1 MTEIIYILKILLCT
15 ASFILL
21 CVAAMRL
28 NLNRT
33 ERAKQFLMPAIALIY
48 GILVL
53 LFLNDIYVLL
63 ARLIRFLEEHI
74 SFISRLNLDQ
84 YLIYIVN
91 AVMVLG
97 FLIVKAIALPIL
109 KRTWGGSENLMDATS
124 GHFYEYDREVDKW
137 FVQPRYGEVK
147 TYYKGL
153 YIAAAVISSLVF
165 VLSQYFPDAPFF
177 QTAFYPVFG
186 MLIVGEVVC
195 FLSGLTKRE
204 FVEDILGEDEESYHM
219 ANYGL
224 LRDVLRSLFEG
235 HVLYDAT
242 MDSGLGM
249 PPTFETLE
257 EMCES
262 PDAAVSNLGKY
273 FRAVK
278 ESGTDIDPSYV
289 KSCIRLVQGESV
301 LFCDPFYRDLT
312 EYILIPMMGHLMRY
326 RKCLIVM
333 GRDSSTDDVKDWLEQ
348 GMISQVNT
356 DCLWKAEIL
365 GQEAAEADIGILK
378 FSDLFN
384 FEIQKKNED
393 FLKKVGFVFIV
404 EPSKLL
410 ATGQMGLNLLVS
422 RFDDKRKVVFAAC
435 DRNCDGLVDAL
446 SHTLKTNIT
455 EVAATSQGAAIT
467 SMMCWDADGEYMHHR
482 IFSNVSR
489 YLGIGTEINSVAMKY
504 QIANT
509 KWISGEKFPV
519 TDMKWIAGQYYKKIC
534 SYADLPV
541 SQESFNKAFQ
551 VDPNLWDLTVA
562 ENAFL
567 VVEDEFQNL
576 FEMIRLFSTRAK
588 QQGFINVISENYLL
602 RDYMFE
608 NARTFIADPKAVPTI
623 VADYAR
629 TERNTI
635 LKLLMRMTGEQVG
648 EEEIADA
655 LMVSGI
661 SFESPIDTFKELIKK
676 HCSIDEVNLRVYFK
690 EVLLGDGIRTETKK
704 YYAIEDETET
714 AEFARGLKNAYYI
727 AEDEEG
733 EKYYIGAK
741 LYGHVFQSLIPGQ
754 FLTFAGKYYEVQ
766 SITPHSGVV
775 VRRAADHINGR
786 KYYRQMRHIV
796 LSSWKDDTNVGGQRT
811 LGDIRLYK
819 GYCQVDIHT
828 DGYLEMSSYNDLK
841 TSRPIHV
848 SGIPD
853 RSYRNKLV
861 MKIIFP
867 GASEKI
873 RYTICLLL
881 NEIFRTI
888 YPDAW
893 PYICAVTQFQ
903 DGTGVPE
910 HLQYAMYTL
919 ESDAAD
925 NGIYI
930 VEDSEIDLGLT
941 ASAERNLE
949 RYLEIISEVLTWHDI
964 KMKEKPEKEPEGE
977 FKPEFP
983 PEPEKP
989 VKHKKKG
996 FFARLWEKICSFF
1009 RRKPKEEEPAEEPK
1023 AEEPAEP
1030 AEEPKTEEPAE
1041 PAEEPKAEE
1050 PAEPAEEPKTEEPA
1064 EPAEEP
1070 KAEEPV
1076 KPAEAPKTEEAAKPE
1091 EEPKAEEPK
1100 RDRSTFR
1107 SFRSAMKTQEED
1119 GLDIEGDDEE
1129 LKVPE
1134 EEMTSYQKNCFLKYG
1149 YDEIDPFLDLEGTA
1163 SYLAQYGYNH
1173 NSLQQVRDNEKAA
1186 EEYAKAY
1193 DPNKKGAHF
1202 CDFCGVELAGGEYD
1216 VLKDGRERCGHCSA
1230 TALRTGEQFK
1240 EVFKIVLR
1248 NMEIFYG
1255 IKINSAIKVRM
1266 TDANSIA
1273 RHFGEEFVPTP
1284 GVDGR
1289 TLGFAQRDS
1298 TGYSIYIE
1306 NGSPKLAA
1314 MATIAHELTHI
1325 WQYQNWDEKVIINT
1339 YGAHNRLEVYEG
1351 MAKWAEIQ
1359 YLLYLNEIAYGKRE
1373 QIRTMLRQDEYGRG
1387 FIQYLKKYSLAYNQ
1401 EKKRTPFQEFPPL

>member
-33 ERAKQFLMPAIALIY
+33 ERAKQFLMPVIALIY

-74 SFISRLNLDQ
+74 SFISRLHLDQ
-84 YLIYIVN
+84 YLIYTVN

-97 FLIVKAIALPIL
+97 FLVVKAIALPIL
-109 KRTWGGSENLMDATS
+109 KRTWGGSENLMEATS
-124 GHFYEYDREVDKW
+124 GHFYEYDREMDKW
-137 FVQPRYGEVK
+137 FVQPGYGEVK

-186 MLIVGEVVC
+186 MLIVGEVVS
-195 FLSGLTKRE
+195 FLSGLTRRE

-224 LRDVLRSLFEG
+224 LRDVLRSLFDG

-333 GRDSSTDDVKDWLEQ
+333 GRDSSTDDVKEWLEQ
-348 GMISQVNT
+348 GLISQVNT
-356 DCLWKAEIL
+356 DCLWKVEIL

-410 ATGQMGLNLLVS
+410 ATGQMGLNLLVG
-422 RFDDKRKVVFAAC
+422 RFDEKRKVVFAAC

-534 SYADLPV
+534 NYADLPV

-551 VDPNLWDLTVA
+551 VNPNLWDLTVS

-661 SFESPIDTFKELIKK
+661 SFESPIDTFKELIRK
-676 HCSIDEVNLRVYFK
+676 HCSIDEVNLRVYFR

-714 AEFARGLKNAYYI
+714 AEFVRGLKNAYYI

-766 SITPHSGVV
+766 SITPHSGGV

-811 LGDIRLYK
+811 LGDIRLNK

-828 DGYLEMSSYNDLK
+828 AGYLEMNSYNDLK
-841 TSRPIHV
+841 NSRPIQV
-848 SGIPD
+848 SGIPK

-873 RYTICLLL
+873 RYTICLLM

-903 DGTGVPE
+903 NGTEVPE
-910 HLQYAMYTL
+910 HLKYAMYTM
-919 ESDAAD
+919 ENDAAD
-925 NGIYI
+925 HGIYI

-941 ASAERNLE
+941 ASVERNLE

-983 PEPEKP
+983 PEPETP

-996 FFARLWEKICSFF
+996 FFGRLWEKICSFF
-1009 RRKPKEEEPAEEPK
+1009 RRKPKPEEPAEEPR
-1023 AEEPAEP
+1023 
-1030 AEEPKTEEPAE
+1030 TEE
-1041 PAEEPKAEE
+1041 
-1050 PAEPAEEPKTEEPA
+1050 TE
-1064 EPAEEP
+1064 
-1070 KAEEPV
+1070 
-1076 KPAEAPKTEEAAKPE
+1076 T
-1091 EEPKAEEPK
+1091 
-1100 RDRSTFR
+1100 DQSTFR
-1107 SFRSAMKTQEED
+1107 SSHSAMKSREE
-1119 GLDIEGDDEE
+1119 GKLDIEGDDEE

-1149 YDEIDPFLDLEGTA
+1149 YDEIDPFLDLAGTA
-1163 SYLAQYGYNH
+1163 SYLAKYGYNH
-1173 NSLQQVRDNEKAA
+1173 NSLQKVRDNEKAA

-1255 IKINSAIKVRM
+1255 IKINAAIKVRM

-1289 TLGFAQRDS
+1289 TLGFAQKDS

-1387 FIQYLKKYSLAYNQ
+1387 FIQYLKKYSLSYNQ

>member
-1 MTEIIYILKILLCT
+1 MAEIIYIIKLLLCT

-21 CVAAMRL
+21 CIAAMRV
-28 NLNRT
+28 NLDKT
-33 ERAKQFLMPAIALIY
+33 ERAKQFVMPGIALIY
-48 GILVL
+48 GILVMI
-53 LFLNDIYVLL
+53 FLNGIYEQIT
-63 ARLIRFLEEHI
+63 RLINFLEGLLPI
-74 SFISRLNLDQ
+74 IGRLNLHQ

-91 AVMVLG
+91 AFMVLG
-97 FLIVKAIALPIL
+97 FLIIKGIALPIL
-109 KRTWGGSENLMDATS
+109 KRTWGRSESLMEATS
-124 GHFYEYDREVDKW
+124 GHFYEYDRELDKW
-137 FVQPRYGEVK
+137 FVQPRFGQVRF
-147 TYYKGL
+147 YYKGI
-153 YIAAAVISSLVF
+153 YIAATVISSIVF
-165 VLSQYFPDAPFF
+165 VLSQYFPELPFF

-186 MLIVGEVVC
+186 VLIIGEVVS
-195 FLSGLTKRE
+195 FLSGLTRRE
-204 FVEDILGEDEESYHM
+204 FVEDILGEDEESYRM

-224 LRDVLRSLFEG
+224 LRDVLKSLFEG

-242 MDSGLGM
+242 MDSGLGVT
-249 PPTFETLE
+249 PTFETLE
-257 EMCES
+257 EMCED
-262 PDAAVSNLGKY
+262 PDSKVSNLGKY

-278 ESGTDIDPSYV
+278 ESGKDIDPSYV

-312 EYILIPMMGHLMRY
+312 EYILIPMTGQLMRY

-333 GRDSSTDDVKDWLEQ
+333 GRDSSTDDVKEWLKQ
-348 GMISQVNT
+348 GLLEEINT
-356 DCLWKAEIL
+356 DSLWKVRIL
-365 GQEAAEADIGILK
+365 DEEAAETDIGILK

-384 FEIQKKNED
+384 FEIQKKNAD
-393 FLKKVGFVFIV
+393 FLSKVGFVFIV

-422 RFDDKRKVVFAAC
+422 RFDKDRNVVYAAC

-455 EVAATSQGAAIT
+455 EVAATSQSGTIT

-519 TDMKWIAGQYYKKIC
+519 ADMKWIAGQYYKKIC
-534 SYADLPV
+534 SYTNLPV

-551 VDPNLWDLTVA
+551 VESNLWNLPLA

-567 VVEDEFQNL
+567 VVEDEFQNI

-602 RDYMFE
+602 RDYMFQ
-608 NARTFIADPKAVPTI
+608 NAQTFISDPKAVPTI

-629 TERNTI
+629 TERNTV
-635 LKLLMRMTGEQVG
+635 LKLLMRMAGEQVP
-648 EEEIADA
+648 EEDIAEA

-661 SFESPIDTFKELIKK
+661 SFESPVDTFKELIRK
-676 HCSIDEVNLRVYFK
+676 HCNIDEINFRVSFR
-690 EVLLGDGIRTETKK
+690 EVLLEDGFRTETKK
-704 YYAIEDETET
+704 FYAVEEETET

-754 FLTFAGKYYEVQ
+754 FLTYGGKYYEVE

-775 VRRAADHINGR
+775 VRRAADHITGR
-786 KYYRQMRHIV
+786 KYYRQIRHIA
-796 LSSWKDDTNVGGQRT
+796 LSGWCDDINVGGQKT
-811 LGDIRLYK
+811 LGDIRLIR
-819 GYCQVDIHT
+819 GYCQVDVHT
-828 DGYLEMSSYNDLK
+828 DGYLEMSSYNDLN
-841 TSRPIHV
+841 TARHIHV
-848 SGIPD
+848 SGIPR

-867 GASEKI
+867 GASDRI
-873 RYTICLLL
+873 RYTICLLM
-881 NEIFRTI
+881 NEIFRTT
-888 YPDAW
+888 YPDAY
-893 PYICAVTQFQ
+893 PYICAVTQLHSGEQ
-903 DGTGVPE
+903 VPE
-910 HLQYAMYTL
+910 HLKYAMYTL
-919 ESDAAD
+919 ESDEDDA
-925 NGIYI
+925 GIYI

-941 ASAERNLE
+941 ASVERNLE
-949 RYLEIISEVLTWHDI
+949 RYLEIIAEVLAWHDI
-964 KMKEKPEKEPEGE
+964 KMKEKPEKEEPEEE

-983 PEPEKP
+983 PEPEGP
-989 VKHKKKG
+989 VSKKKKG
-996 FFARLWEKICSFF
+996 FFGRLWEKIKSVFVK
-1009 RRKPKEEEPAEEPK
+1009 KPKPEEVPAEEPK
-1023 AEEPAEP
+1023 PEEEAP
-1030 AEEPKTEEPAE
+1030 AEEPKPEEE
-1041 PAEEPKAEE
+1041 VPAEEPKPEE
-1050 PAEPAEEPKTEEPA
+1050 EAPAEESKPEEEVPADEPKPEQGEQPK
-1064 EPAEEP
+1064 E
-1070 KAEEPV
+1070 KAEEP
-1076 KPAEAPKTEEAAKPE
+1076 
-1091 EEPKAEEPK
+1091 
-1100 RDRSTFR
+1100 
-1107 SFRSAMKTQEED
+1107 
-1119 GLDIEGDDEE
+1119 DIDGDDEE
-1129 LKVPE
+1129 LKAAE
-1134 EEMTSYQKNCFLKYG
+1134 DEMTYYQKNCFLKYG
-1149 YDEIDPFLDLEGTA
+1149 YEEVDDFLDLEGTV
-1163 SYLAQYGYNH
+1163 SYLAQYGYDH
-1173 NSLQQVRDNEKAA
+1173 NPLQQVRDNEKAA

-1193 DPNKKGAHF
+1193 DPNKAGAHF

-1216 VLKDGRERCGHCSA
+1216 ILKDGRERCNHCSS

-1240 EVFKIVLR
+1240 EIFKIVMR

-1255 IKINSAIKVRM
+1255 IKINAAIKVRM

-1273 RHFGEEFVPTP
+1273 KHFGEEFVPTP
-1284 GVDGR
+1284 GADGR
-1289 TLGFAQRDS
+1289 VLGFAQKDS
-1298 TGYSIYIE
+1298 TGYSLYIE

-1325 WQYQNWDEKVIINT
+1325 WQYQNWDDKAIIDA

-1373 QIRTMLRQDEYGRG
+1373 QIRTMLREDEYGRG
-1387 FIQYLKKYSLAYNQ
+1387 FIQYLKKYSLSYNQ
-1401 EKKRTPFQEFPPL
+1401 EKRRTPFQEFPPL

>member
-33 ERAKQFLMPAIALIY
+33 ERAKQFLMPVIALIY

-74 SFISRLNLDQ
+74 SFISRLHLDQ
-84 YLIYIVN
+84 YLIYTVN

-97 FLIVKAIALPIL
+97 FLVVKAIALPIL
-109 KRTWGGSENLMDATS
+109 KRTWGGSENLMEATS
-124 GHFYEYDREVDKW
+124 GHFYEYDREMDKW
-137 FVQPRYGEVK
+137 FVQPGYGEVK

-186 MLIVGEVVC
+186 MLIVGEVVS
-195 FLSGLTKRE
+195 FLSGLTRRE

-224 LRDVLRSLFEG
+224 LRDVLRSLFDG

-333 GRDSSTDDVKDWLEQ
+333 GRDSSTDDVKEWLEQ
-348 GMISQVNT
+348 GLISQVNT
-356 DCLWKAEIL
+356 DCLWKVEIL

-410 ATGQMGLNLLVS
+410 ATGQMGLNLLVG
-422 RFDDKRKVVFAAC
+422 RFDEKRKVVFAAC

-534 SYADLPV
+534 NYADLPV

-551 VDPNLWDLTVA
+551 VDPNLWDLTVS

-661 SFESPIDTFKELIKK
+661 SFESPIDTFKELIRK
-676 HCSIDEVNLRVYFK
+676 HCSIDEVNLRVYFR

-714 AEFARGLKNAYYI
+714 AEFVRGLKNAYYI

-811 LGDIRLYK
+811 LGDIRLNK

-828 DGYLEMSSYNDLK
+828 AGYLEMNSYNDLK
-841 TSRPIHV
+841 NSRPIQV
-848 SGIPD
+848 SGIPK

-873 RYTICLLL
+873 RYTICLLM

-903 DGTGVPE
+903 NGTEVPE
-910 HLQYAMYTL
+910 HLKYAMYTM
-919 ESDAAD
+919 ENDAAD
-925 NGIYI
+925 HGIYI

-941 ASAERNLE
+941 ASVERNLE

-983 PEPEKP
+983 PEPETP

-996 FFARLWEKICSFF
+996 FFGRLWEKICSFF
-1009 RRKPKEEEPAEEPK
+1009 RRKPKPEEPAEEPR
-1023 AEEPAEP
+1023 
-1030 AEEPKTEEPAE
+1030 TEE
-1041 PAEEPKAEE
+1041 
-1050 PAEPAEEPKTEEPA
+1050 TE
-1064 EPAEEP
+1064 
-1070 KAEEPV
+1070 
-1076 KPAEAPKTEEAAKPE
+1076 T
-1091 EEPKAEEPK
+1091 
-1100 RDRSTFR
+1100 DQSTFR
-1107 SFRSAMKTQEED
+1107 SSHSAMKSREE
-1119 GLDIEGDDEE
+1119 GKLDIEGDDEE

-1149 YDEIDPFLDLEGTA
+1149 YDEIDPFLDLAGTA
-1163 SYLAQYGYNH
+1163 SYLAKYGYNH
-1173 NSLQQVRDNEKAA
+1173 NSLQKVRDNEKAA

-1255 IKINSAIKVRM
+1255 IKINAAIKVRM

-1289 TLGFAQRDS
+1289 TLGFAQKDS

-1387 FIQYLKKYSLAYNQ
+1387 FIQYLKKYSLSYNQ

>member
-15 ASFILL
+15 ASFVLL
-21 CVAAMRL
+21 CVAAMRV

-109 KRTWGGSENLMDATS
+109 KCTWGGSENLMDATS

-186 MLIVGEVVC
+186 MLIVGEVVS

-273 FRAVK
+273 FQEVK

-289 KSCIRLVQGESV
+289 KSCIQLVQGKSV

-333 GRDSSTDDVKDWLEQ
+333 GRDSSTDDVKEWLEQ
-348 GMISQVNT
+348 GLISQVNT
-356 DCLWKAEIL
+356 DCLWKVEIL
-365 GQEAAEADIGILK
+365 EQEAVEADIGILK

-410 ATGQMGLNLLVS
+410 ATGQMGLNLLVG
-422 RFDDKRKVVFAAC
+422 RFDENRKVVFAAC

-455 EVAATSQGAAIT
+455 EVAATSQGGAIT

-551 VDPNLWDLTVA
+551 VDPNLWDLTVS

-576 FEMIRLFSTRAK
+576 FEVIRLFSTRAK

-608 NARTFIADPKAVPTI
+608 NARTFITDPKAVPTI

-811 LGDIRLYK
+811 LGDICLNK

-828 DGYLEMSSYNDLK
+828 AGYLEMSSYNDLK
-841 TSRPIHV
+841 SSRPIQV
-848 SGIPD
+848 SGIPK

-873 RYTICLLL
+873 RYTICLLM

-888 YPDAW
+888 YPDAC
-893 PYICAVTQFQ
+893 PYICAVTPFQ
-903 DGTGVPE
+903 DGTQVPE
-910 HLQYAMYTL
+910 RLKYAMYTM

-941 ASAERNLE
+941 ASVERNLE

-983 PEPEKP
+983 PEPETP
-989 VKHKKKG
+989 VKYKKKG
-996 FFARLWEKICSFF
+996 FFARMWEKIRSFF
-1009 RRKPKEEEPAEEPK
+1009 RRKPKEEEPSEEPK
-1023 AEEPAEP
+1023 S
-1030 AEEPKTEEPAE
+1030 
-1041 PAEEPKAEE
+1041 
-1050 PAEPAEEPKTEEPA
+1050 
-1064 EPAEEP
+1064 
-1070 KAEEPV
+1070 
-1076 KPAEAPKTEEAAKPE
+1076 
-1091 EEPKAEEPK
+1091 
-1100 RDRSTFR
+1100 DCSTFR
-1107 SFRSAMKTQEED
+1107 SFRSAMKSQEED
-1119 GLDIEGDDEE
+1119 GLNIEGDDEE

-1255 IKINSAIKVRM
+1255 IKINAAIKVRM

-1387 FIQYLKKYSLAYNQ
+1387 FIQYLKKYSLSYNQ

>member
-33 ERAKQFLMPAIALIY
+33 ERAKQFLMPVIALIY

-74 SFISRLNLDQ
+74 SFISRLHLDQ
-84 YLIYIVN
+84 YLIYTVN

-97 FLIVKAIALPIL
+97 FLVVKAIALPIL
-109 KRTWGGSENLMDATS
+109 KRTWGGSENLMEATS
-124 GHFYEYDREVDKW
+124 GHFYEYDREMDKW
-137 FVQPRYGEVK
+137 FVQPGYGEVK

-186 MLIVGEVVC
+186 MLIVGEVVS
-195 FLSGLTKRE
+195 FLSGLTRRE

-224 LRDVLRSLFEG
+224 LRDVLRSLFDG

-333 GRDSSTDDVKDWLEQ
+333 GRDSSTDDVKEWLEQ
-348 GMISQVNT
+348 GLISQVNT
-356 DCLWKAEIL
+356 DCLWKVEIL

-410 ATGQMGLNLLVS
+410 ATGQMGLNLLVG
-422 RFDDKRKVVFAAC
+422 RFDEKRKVVFAAC

-534 SYADLPV
+534 NYADLPV

-551 VDPNLWDLTVA
+551 VNPNLWDLTVS

-661 SFESPIDTFKELIKK
+661 SFESPIDTFKELIRK
-676 HCSIDEVNLRVYFK
+676 HCSIDEVNLRVYFR

-714 AEFARGLKNAYYI
+714 AEFVRGLKNAYYI

-766 SITPHSGVV
+766 SITPHSGGV

-811 LGDIRLYK
+811 LGDIRLNK

-828 DGYLEMSSYNDLK
+828 AGYLEMNSYNDLK
-841 TSRPIHV
+841 NSRPIQV
-848 SGIPD
+848 SGIPK

-873 RYTICLLL
+873 RYTICLLM

-903 DGTGVPE
+903 NGTEVPE
-910 HLQYAMYTL
+910 HLKYAMYTM
-919 ESDAAD
+919 ENDAAD
-925 NGIYI
+925 HGIYI

-941 ASAERNLE
+941 ASVERNLE

-983 PEPEKP
+983 PEPETH

-996 FFARLWEKICSFF
+996 FFGRLWEKICSFF
-1009 RRKPKEEEPAEEPK
+1009 RRKPKPEEPAEEPR
-1023 AEEPAEP
+1023 
-1030 AEEPKTEEPAE
+1030 TEE
-1041 PAEEPKAEE
+1041 
-1050 PAEPAEEPKTEEPA
+1050 TE
-1064 EPAEEP
+1064 
-1070 KAEEPV
+1070 
-1076 KPAEAPKTEEAAKPE
+1076 T
-1091 EEPKAEEPK
+1091 
-1100 RDRSTFR
+1100 DQSTFR
-1107 SFRSAMKTQEED
+1107 SSHSAMKSREE
-1119 GLDIEGDDEE
+1119 GKLDIEGDDEE

-1149 YDEIDPFLDLEGTA
+1149 YDEIDPFLDLAGTA
-1163 SYLAQYGYNH
+1163 SYLAKYGYNH
-1173 NSLQQVRDNEKAA
+1173 NSLQKVRDNEKAA

-1255 IKINSAIKVRM
+1255 IKINAAIKVRM

-1289 TLGFAQRDS
+1289 TLGFAQKDS

-1387 FIQYLKKYSLAYNQ
+1387 FIQYLKKYSLSYNQ

>member
-33 ERAKQFLMPAIALIY
+33 ERAKQFLMPVIALIY

-74 SFISRLNLDQ
+74 SFISRLHLDQ
-84 YLIYIVN
+84 YLIYTVN

-97 FLIVKAIALPIL
+97 FLVVKAIALPIL
-109 KRTWGGSENLMDATS
+109 KRTWGGSENLMEATS
-124 GHFYEYDREVDKW
+124 GHFYEYDREMDKW
-137 FVQPRYGEVK
+137 FVQPGYGEVK

-186 MLIVGEVVC
+186 MLIVGEVVS
-195 FLSGLTKRE
+195 FLSGLTRRE

-224 LRDVLRSLFEG
+224 LRDVLRSLFDG

-333 GRDSSTDDVKDWLEQ
+333 GRDSSTDDVKEWLEQ
-348 GMISQVNT
+348 GLISQVNT
-356 DCLWKAEIL
+356 DCLWKVEIL

-410 ATGQMGLNLLVS
+410 ATGQMGLNLLVG
-422 RFDDKRKVVFAAC
+422 RFDEKRKVVFAAC

-489 YLGIGTEINSVAMKY
+489 YLGTGTEINSVAMKY

-534 SYADLPV
+534 NYADLPV

-551 VDPNLWDLTVA
+551 VDPNLWDLTVS

-661 SFESPIDTFKELIKK
+661 SFESPIDTFKELIRK
-676 HCSIDEVNLRVYFK
+676 HCSIDEVNLRVYFR

-714 AEFARGLKNAYYI
+714 AEFVRGLKNAYYI

-811 LGDIRLYK
+811 LGDIRLNK

-828 DGYLEMSSYNDLK
+828 AGYLEMNSYNDLK
-841 TSRPIHV
+841 NSRPIQV
-848 SGIPD
+848 SGIPK

-873 RYTICLLL
+873 RYTICLLM

-903 DGTGVPE
+903 NGTEVPE
-910 HLQYAMYTL
+910 HLKYAMYTM
-919 ESDAAD
+919 ENDAAD
-925 NGIYI
+925 HGIYI

-941 ASAERNLE
+941 ASVERNLE

-983 PEPEKP
+983 PEPETP

-996 FFARLWEKICSFF
+996 FFGRLWEKICSFF
-1009 RRKPKEEEPAEEPK
+1009 RRKPKPEEPAEEPR
-1023 AEEPAEP
+1023 
-1030 AEEPKTEEPAE
+1030 TEE
-1041 PAEEPKAEE
+1041 
-1050 PAEPAEEPKTEEPA
+1050 TE
-1064 EPAEEP
+1064 
-1070 KAEEPV
+1070 
-1076 KPAEAPKTEEAAKPE
+1076 T
-1091 EEPKAEEPK
+1091 
-1100 RDRSTFR
+1100 DQSTFR
-1107 SFRSAMKTQEED
+1107 SSHSAMKSREE
-1119 GLDIEGDDEE
+1119 GKLDIEGDDEE

-1149 YDEIDPFLDLEGTA
+1149 YDEIDPFLDLAGTA
-1163 SYLAQYGYNH
+1163 SYLAKYGYNH
-1173 NSLQQVRDNEKAA
+1173 NSLQKVRDNEKAA

-1255 IKINSAIKVRM
+1255 IKINAAIKVRM

-1289 TLGFAQRDS
+1289 TLGFAQKDS

-1387 FIQYLKKYSLAYNQ
+1387 FIQYLKKYSLSYNQ

>member
-33 ERAKQFLMPAIALIY
+33 ERAKQFLMPVIVLIY

-74 SFISRLNLDQ
+74 SFISRLHLDQ
-84 YLIYIVN
+84 YLIYTVN

-97 FLIVKAIALPIL
+97 FLVVKAIALPIL
-109 KRTWGGSENLMDATS
+109 KRTWGGSENLMEATS

-137 FVQPRYGEVK
+137 FVQPGYGEVK

-186 MLIVGEVVC
+186 MLIVGEVVS
-195 FLSGLTKRE
+195 FLSGLTRRE

-224 LRDVLRSLFEG
+224 LRDVLRSLFDG

-333 GRDSSTDDVKDWLEQ
+333 GRDSSTDDVKEWLEQ
-348 GMISQVNT
+348 GLISQVNT
-356 DCLWKAEIL
+356 DCLWKVEIL

-410 ATGQMGLNLLVS
+410 ATGQMGLNLLVG
-422 RFDDKRKVVFAAC
+422 RFDEKRKVVFAAC

-534 SYADLPV
+534 NYADLPV
-541 SQESFNKAFQ
+541 SQGSFNKAFQ
-551 VDPNLWDLTVA
+551 VDPNLWDLTVS

-635 LKLLMRMTGEQVG
+635 LKLLMRMTGELVG

-661 SFESPIDTFKELIKK
+661 SFESPIDTFKELIRK
-676 HCSIDEVNLRVYFK
+676 HCSIDEVNLRVYFR

-704 YYAIEDETET
+704 YYAIEDETEM
-714 AEFARGLKNAYYI
+714 AEFVRGLKNAYYI

-811 LGDIRLYK
+811 LGDIRLNK

-828 DGYLEMSSYNDLK
+828 AGYLEMNSYNDLK
-841 TSRPIHV
+841 NSRPIQV
-848 SGIPD
+848 SGIPK

-873 RYTICLLL
+873 RYTICLLM
-881 NEIFRTI
+881 NEIFRTV

-903 DGTGVPE
+903 DGTQVPE
-910 HLQYAMYTL
+910 HLKYAMYTM

-930 VEDSEIDLGLT
+930 VEDSEIDFGLT
-941 ASAERNLE
+941 ASVERNLE

-983 PEPEKP
+983 PEPETP

-1009 RRKPKEEEPAEEPK
+1009 RRKPKAEEPAEEPR
-1023 AEEPAEP
+1023 
-1030 AEEPKTEEPAE
+1030 TEE
-1041 PAEEPKAEE
+1041 
-1050 PAEPAEEPKTEEPA
+1050 TE
-1064 EPAEEP
+1064 
-1070 KAEEPV
+1070 
-1076 KPAEAPKTEEAAKPE
+1076 T
-1091 EEPKAEEPK
+1091 
-1100 RDRSTFR
+1100 DQSTFR
-1107 SFRSAMKTQEED
+1107 SSHSAMKSREE
-1119 GLDIEGDDEE
+1119 GKLDIEGDDEE

-1149 YDEIDPFLDLEGTA
+1149 YDEIDPFLDLAGTA
-1163 SYLAQYGYNH
+1163 SYLAKYGYNH
-1173 NSLQQVRDNEKAA
+1173 NSLQKVRDNEKAA

-1255 IKINSAIKVRM
+1255 IKVNAAIKVRM

-1289 TLGFAQRDS
+1289 TLGFAQKDS

-1325 WQYQNWDEKVIINT
+1325 WQYQNWDEKAIIEA

-1359 YLLYLNEIAYGKRE
+1359 YLLYLNETAYGKRE

-1387 FIQYLKKYSLAYNQ
+1387 FIQYLKKYSLSYHQ
-1401 EKKRTPFQEFPPL
+1401 EKRRTPFQEFPPL

>member
-33 ERAKQFLMPAIALIY
+33 ERAKQFLMPVIALIY

-74 SFISRLNLDQ
+74 SFISRLHLDQ
-84 YLIYIVN
+84 YLIYTVN

-97 FLIVKAIALPIL
+97 FLVVKAIALPIL
-109 KRTWGGSENLMDATS
+109 KRTWGGSENLMEATS
-124 GHFYEYDREVDKW
+124 GHFYEYDREMDKW
-137 FVQPRYGEVK
+137 FVQPGYGEVK
-147 TYYKGL
+147 TYYKGR

-186 MLIVGEVVC
+186 MLIVGEVVS
-195 FLSGLTKRE
+195 FLSGLTRRE

-224 LRDVLRSLFEG
+224 LRDVLRSLFDG

-333 GRDSSTDDVKDWLEQ
+333 GRDSSTDDVKEWLEQ
-348 GMISQVNT
+348 GLISQVNT
-356 DCLWKAEIL
+356 DCLWKVEIL

-410 ATGQMGLNLLVS
+410 ATGQMGLNLLVG
-422 RFDDKRKVVFAAC
+422 RFDEKRKVVFAAC

-534 SYADLPV
+534 NYADLPV

-551 VDPNLWDLTVA
+551 VDPNLWDLTVS

-661 SFESPIDTFKELIKK
+661 SFESPIDTFKELIRK
-676 HCSIDEVNLRVYFK
+676 HCSIDEVNLRVYFR

-714 AEFARGLKNAYYI
+714 AEFVRGLKNAYYI

-811 LGDIRLYK
+811 LGDIRLNK

-828 DGYLEMSSYNDLK
+828 AGYLEMNSYNDLK
-841 TSRPIHV
+841 NSRPIQV
-848 SGIPD
+848 SGIPK

-873 RYTICLLL
+873 RYTICLLM

-903 DGTGVPE
+903 NGTEVPE
-910 HLQYAMYTL
+910 HLKYAMYTM
-919 ESDAAD
+919 ENDAAD
-925 NGIYI
+925 HGIYI

-941 ASAERNLE
+941 ASVERNLE

-983 PEPEKP
+983 PEPETP

-996 FFARLWEKICSFF
+996 FFGRLWEKICSFF
-1009 RRKPKEEEPAEEPK
+1009 RRKPKPEEPAEEPR
-1023 AEEPAEP
+1023 
-1030 AEEPKTEEPAE
+1030 TEE
-1041 PAEEPKAEE
+1041 
-1050 PAEPAEEPKTEEPA
+1050 TE
-1064 EPAEEP
+1064 
-1070 KAEEPV
+1070 
-1076 KPAEAPKTEEAAKPE
+1076 T
-1091 EEPKAEEPK
+1091 
-1100 RDRSTFR
+1100 DQSTFR
-1107 SFRSAMKTQEED
+1107 SSHSAMKSREE
-1119 GLDIEGDDEE
+1119 GKLDIEGDDEE

-1149 YDEIDPFLDLEGTA
+1149 YDEIDPFLDLAGTA
-1163 SYLAQYGYNH
+1163 SYLAKYGYNH
-1173 NSLQQVRDNEKAA
+1173 NSLQKVRDNEKAA

-1255 IKINSAIKVRM
+1255 IKINAAIKVRM

-1289 TLGFAQRDS
+1289 TLGFAQKDS

-1387 FIQYLKKYSLAYNQ
+1387 FIQYLKKYSLSYNQ